1 MKSLKN
7 VSAILI
13 DLSKNIKLPA
23 RNLMKRC
30 RSIYAHLNCIVLLY
44 IAITFMSFVSGAQA
58 RQVVVYTA
66 LDQPFS
72 EPILQDFEKTTKI
85 KVRAVYDI
93 EATKTTGLVNRLIAE
108 KRNPQCDVFWNNEI
122 INTIMLKRKGVLAQ
136 YVSPSARDIPAQFK
150 DKNGYWAGFAAR
162 ARVLVV
168 NMEMLSAPDHPR
180 SILDFTDSAWEGKAA
195 IANPLFGTTAT
206 HLAALFSFMGQ
217 QKAKQ
222 YLLNLKANSIRIV
235 DGNSVVRDQ
244 VGSGELPAGFTDT
257 DDVNTGILSDMPIQ
271 AVYPDQAG
279 FGTLVIPN
287 TVGLIANC
295 PHPAEGKILIDYL
308 LSKQVESRLA
318 FSPSVQM
325 PVRIGVKAPP
335 AVKRIGE
342 VKAMPVDY
350 EQVADQMETTVKFVQ
365 EVFIR

>member
-1 MKSLKN
+1 MKYG
-7 VSAILI
+7 
-13 DLSKNIKLPA
+13 
-23 RNLMKRC
+23 
-30 RSIYAHLNCIVLLY
+30 RSIYIHMKYMVLLT
-44 IAITFMSFVSGAQA
+44 IAITLNPLISGVEA

-72 EPILQDFEKTTKI
+72 EPLLQDFEKITKI
-85 KVRAVYDI
+85 KVSAVYDI

-108 KRNPQCDVFWNNEI
+108 KRNPRCDVFWNNEI
-122 INTIMLKRKGVLAQ
+122 INTIVLKRKGVLAQ
-136 YVSPSARDIPAQFK
+136 YVSPAAKDIPTQFK
-150 DKNGYWAGFAAR
+150 DRDGFWAGFAAR

-168 NMEMLSAPDHPR
+168 NTDVLPVRAHPR
-180 SILDFTDSAWEGKAA
+180 SILDFTDSVWKGKAA

-206 HLAALFSFMGQ
+206 HVAALFSFMGQ
-217 QKAKQ
+217 QQAKQ
-222 YLLNLKANSIRIV
+222 YLQNLKANSIRIV

-244 VGSGELPAGFTDT
+244 VGTGELPAGFTDT
-257 DDVNTGILSDMPIQ
+257 DDVNTGILSGMPIQ

-308 LSKQVESRLA
+308 LSKPVESRLA
-318 FSPSVQM
+318 FGPSVQM
-325 PVRIGVKAPP
+325 PVRMSVKAPP
-335 AVKRIGE
+335 AIKRVGQI
-342 VKAMPVDY
+342 KAMPVDY
-350 EQVADQMETTVKFVQ
+350 EHVADQMATSVKFVQ